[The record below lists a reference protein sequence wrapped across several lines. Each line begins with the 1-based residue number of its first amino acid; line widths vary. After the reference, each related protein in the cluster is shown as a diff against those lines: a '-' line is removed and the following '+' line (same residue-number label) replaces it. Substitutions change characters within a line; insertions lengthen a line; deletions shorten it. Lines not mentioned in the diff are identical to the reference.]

1 MNTIIFSQNVFHT
14 NVKNLNHKKIFKE
27 LKKLDYKQVGSQVE
41 PYFDTRQYITTTVDI
56 LDRLPSGKEL
66 KLEMENQIKLAVE
79 SFGYQINDIL
89 ICNSWAT
96 KMKPGNYSDW
106 HSHNNFWLSLV
117 YYPHGNFTISFHKP
131 KMDYFLV
138 PIKERNSLNNNLYT
152 FFVKEGDMLIF
163 PAYLEHKIGYNDTK
177 MDRYSM
183 ALNILPRGTIGEG
196 DGILTIA

>member
-79 SFGYQINDIL
+79 SFGYQINDIKYVIVGQL
-89 ICNSWAT
+89 
-96 KMKPGNYSDW
+96 K
-106 HSHNNFWLSLV
+106 
-117 YYPHGNFTISFHKP
+117 
-131 KMDYFLV
+131 
-138 PIKERNSLNNNLYT
+138 
-152 FFVKEGDMLIF
+152 
-163 PAYLEHKIGYNDTK
+163 
-177 MDRYSM
+177 
-183 ALNILPRGTIGEG
+183 
-196 DGILTIA
+196 